1 MELVVNFIGQT
12 PYDRSLI
19 LGELFRQAL
28 IECGYSPDAH
38 IYDLD
43 QGYLRRKKS
52 TASVRYVLD
61 AIRFYDSLPDFEARV
76 YLCQVL
82 EYGRHFQFWWLLY
95 TPNKWKYLRAYSA
108 VLNKLDK
115 FFR

>member
-1 MELVVNFIGQT
+1 MELVISFPEQT
-12 PYDRSLI
+12 SYSRSLI

-28 IECGYSPDAH
+28 IEAGFSPDAH

-43 QGYLRRKKS
+43 QEYLRHKKQ
-52 TASVRYVLD
+52 TASIRYLLD
-61 AIRFYDSLPDFEARV
+61 ACAFYKTLPDFEQRV
-76 YLCQVL
+76 YVCQVL

-95 TPNKWKYLRAYSA
+95 TPNKWKYLRAYTA
-108 VLNKLDK
+108 VLTKLDK